1 MVALYQLTHQL
12 RELERLA
19 DEGEVPEEV
28 LRDTLEGLTGEIQVK
43 AENVAAYIQNVQSTA
58 DAIDDAIKQMQTRKQ
73 RLANHV
79 ASLRTYLHTNMEAS
93 GVTKISCPW
102 FQVAIKQNPPRI
114 VIDDET
120 QIPPELMVQPPT
132 PAPYPDKTAIKE
144 RIKAGETVG
153 GCHVERG
160 TRLEIKA

>member
-1 MVALYQLTHQL
+1 
-12 RELERLA
+12 
-19 DEGEVPEEV
+19 
-28 LRDTLEGLTGEIQVK
+28 
-43 AENVAAYIQNVQSTA
+43 
-58 DAIDDAIKQMQTRKQ
+58 MQTRKQ

-79 ASLRTYLHTNMEAS
+79 ASLRTYLHTNMEAN
-93 GVTKISCPW
+93 GITKISCPW